1 MQEINEQDLL
11 QWWDI
16 FKKGNPLVEVRLIG
30 SNKTASGYF
39 SDPYTLIREIKP
51 FSEDYNSYFVINPIK
66 PECYGREQKD
76 KIILKPKNTT
86 KDNEILCRDWV
97 LIDVDCN
104 RVAGVNATSK
114 EAQYAYAKAEQ
125 VENFLLVVR
134 ENGHQSSRLLLLT
147 LLTLIR
153 FQKL

>member
-1 MQEINEQDLL
+1 MQEINEQALL

-66 PECYGREQKD
+66 PEK
-76 KIILKPKNTT
+76 
-86 KDNEILCRDWV
+86 
-97 LIDVDCN
+97 
-104 RVAGVNATSK
+104 
-114 EAQYAYAKAEQ
+114 
-125 VENFLLVVR
+125 
-134 ENGHQSSRLLLLT
+134 
-147 LLTLIR
+147 
-153 FQKL
+153 